1 MIEAQ
6 VIQIENCDNLHIVK
20 FDSLGQ
26 TLTMMSLELD
36 ENITIGSKVLLQ
48 VKASHVAIGKNIS
61 GELSYSN
68 KLQATIKAINNGTL
82 LSSLKL
88 QIGQT
93 TILESI
99 ITFNSSQKMDLKIGD
114 EVTALIKASELSI
127 AKVLK
132 ND

>member
-82 LSSLKL
+82 LSSLQL
-88 QIGQT
+88 EIGT
-93 TILESI
+93 NTILESI

-114 EVTALIKASELSI
+114 DVTALIKASELSI
-127 AKVLK
+127 AKVVK

>member
-20 FDSLGQ
+20 FDFVGQ
-26 TLTMMSLELD
+26 TLTMMSLEL
-36 ENITIGSKVLLQ
+36 ESVIEVGTKVLLQ
-48 VKASHVAIGKNIS
+48 VKPSHVAIGKNIS

-82 LSSLKL
+82 LSSLQL
-88 QIGQT
+88 EIGT
-93 TILESI
+93 NTILESI

-127 AKVLK
+127 AKVVK